1 MFRNTSTLIIVIVA
15 AFVAV
20 IGSML
25 WLNKNNAVQGDSAAP
40 SKAPVQLIEP
50 EKDTVGAQWNWDNM
64 KKHEKEKTTTSD
76 VVKEDTGG
84 SEGDFPYTAEEIYNA
99 LQQIRM
105 DEQGNIVIDHILLWS
120 LNDAITTSLTP
131 QNIADLKELIQL
143 GLPGAAGEQTAE
155 LVGKFYDFINARKE
169 YEDMLQTQKEPDMD
183 AHAKQQQEVL
193 TMREMYLGAE
203 TSHKLFAKSDADTA
217 YMVGAMSLHSNNEL
231 NEDQKKEAIKAI
243 NEKYIE
249 QSMSAMYLNDKYAL
263 YLQRKTEIQAQ
274 GGDEESIE
282 QALNDAKQ
290 EIFSRRELTEIAH
303 LPM

>member
-15 AFVAV
+15 AFAAV

-25 WLNKNNAVQGDSAAP
+25 WLNKNNATQVDSTAP
-40 SKAPVQLIEP
+40 SQAPAQYVEP

-64 KKHEKEKTTTSD
+64 KKHEQKKAPASND
-76 VVKEDTGG
+76 VKEDAG
-84 SEGDFPYTAEEIYNA
+84 SEGEFPFSAEEIYNA

-143 GLPGAAGEQTAE
+143 GLPGVAGEQTAE

-169 YEDMLQTQKEPDMD
+169 YEDMLQAQKEPDMD
-183 AHAKQQQEVL
+183 DHAKQQQEMI

-217 YMVGAMSLHSNNEL
+217 YMVGAMSLHANKEMT
-231 NEDQKKEAIKAI
+231 EDQKKEAIKAI

-249 QSMSAMYLNDKYAL
+249 QSMSAMYLNEKYAL
-263 YLQRKTEIQAQ
+263 YLQRKAEIQAQ

>member
-25 WLNKNNAVQGDSAAP
+25 WLNKNNAIQGDSAAP
-40 SKAPVQLIEP
+40 RKDPVQLIEP
-50 EKDTVGAQWNWDNM
+50 EKGTVGEQWNWDNM
-64 KKHEKEKTTTSD
+64 KKHEQKKAPASSD
-76 VVKEDTGG
+76 VKEDAG
-84 SEGDFPYTAEEIYNA
+84 SEGEFPFSAEEIYNA

-143 GLPGAAGEQTAE
+143 GLPGVAGEQTAE

-169 YEDMLQTQKEPDMD
+169 YEDMLQAQKEPDMD

-217 YMVGAMSLHSNNEL
+217 YMVGAMSLHANNEL

-263 YLQRKTEIQAQ
+263 YLQRKAEIQAQ